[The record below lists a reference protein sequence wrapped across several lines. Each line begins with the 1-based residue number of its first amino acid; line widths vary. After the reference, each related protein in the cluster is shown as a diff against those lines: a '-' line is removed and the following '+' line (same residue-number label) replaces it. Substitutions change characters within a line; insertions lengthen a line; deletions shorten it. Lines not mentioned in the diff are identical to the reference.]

1 MTRKRN
7 IFLTTAMAPVN
18 HPLMGLPA
26 RQTFCGQGAWWLLLA
41 MSGADAV
48 LPLALAAWRRA
59 VPGRMTE
66 IQARGDYTV
75 LLYEGDQMHT
85 PSARATAIDIA
96 TATEDALAEHAR
108 RAAATG

>member
-1 MTRKRN
+1 MSRHTSKRRR
-7 IFLTTAMAPVN
+7 
-18 HPLMGLPA
+18 A
-26 RQTFCGQGAWWLLLA
+26 RT
-41 MSGADAV
+41 DAEEDARHDRARE
-48 LPLALAAWRRA
+48 ALAAWRRA

-85 PSARATAIDIA
+85 PCARATAIDIA